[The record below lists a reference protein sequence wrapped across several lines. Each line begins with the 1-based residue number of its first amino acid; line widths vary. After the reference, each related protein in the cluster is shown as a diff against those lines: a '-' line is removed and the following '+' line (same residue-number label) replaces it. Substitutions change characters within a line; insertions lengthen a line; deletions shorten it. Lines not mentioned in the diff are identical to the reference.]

1 MLRSLAAAG
10 FGGVISIAAAV
21 SVASPAWTQG
31 DSPIGRW
38 MTEGGKSH
46 VEIYACGQ
54 QLCGRIAWLKEPN
67 FKDGRPKT
75 DLNNPDKALKSRPI
89 LGLQFLSSFTRSK
102 DEPNVW
108 EGGRIYNPED
118 GDVYKA
124 TMTMRPDGKLALRGY
139 VGISLLGKSQ
149 YWERVK

>member
-1 MLRSLAAAG
+1 MMRSFAAVFAAAG
-10 FGGVISIAAAV
+10 FGAALVLGAGAAIAQA
-21 SVASPAWTQG
+21 P
-31 DSPIGRW
+31 SPIGKW

-46 VEIYACGQ
+46 VQIYACGQ
-54 QLCGRIAWLKEPN
+54 HLCGRIVWLREPN

-75 DLNNPDKALKSRPI
+75 DLNNPDKALQSRPI
-89 LGLQFLSSFTRSK
+89 LGLPFLYNFAKGS
-102 DEPNVW
+102 EPNVW

-124 TMTMRPDGKLALRGY
+124 TITLRPDGKLALRGY

-149 YWERVK
+149 YWERVP

>member
-1 MLRSLAAAG
+1 MTRLFRSAFAALAFLAAG
-10 FGGVISIAAAV
+10 AAA
-21 SVASPAWTQG
+21 ASADVP
-31 DSPIGRW
+31 SPLGRW

-46 VEIYACGQ
+46 VQIYQCGPH
-54 QLCGRIAWLKEPN
+54 LCGRIVWLREPN

-75 DLNNPDKALKSRPI
+75 DLNNPDKAQQSRPI
-89 LGLQFLSSFTRSK
+89 LGLPFLYNFSK
-102 DEPNVW
+102 ASEPNVW

-124 TMTMRPDGKLALRGY
+124 TITLRPDGKLALRGY

>member
-1 MLRSLAAAG
+1 MTRIFAQVMLLLFAGIGAAAAEG
-10 FGGVISIAAAV
+10 
-21 SVASPAWTQG
+21 P
-31 DSPIGRW
+31 SPIGRW

-46 VEIYACGQ
+46 VEIYACGT
-54 QLCGRIAWLKEPN
+54 QLCGKIVWLREPL

-75 DLNNPDKALKSRPI
+75 DLNNSDKALQSRPI
-89 LGLQFLSSFTRSK
+89 LGLPFLYNFTKSS
-102 DEPNVW
+102 EPNVW

-124 TMTMRPDGKLALRGY
+124 TLTMRPDGKLALRGY

>member
-1 MLRSLAAAG
+1 MTRIFAGALLLIFAGAGAASA
-10 FGGVISIAAAV
+10 
-21 SVASPAWTQG
+21 QG
-31 DSPIGRW
+31 PSPIGRW

-46 VEIYACGQ
+46 VEIYACGT
-54 QLCGRIAWLKEPN
+54 QLCGRIVWLREPL

-75 DLNNPDKALKSRPI
+75 DLNNSDKALQRRPI
-89 LGLQFLSSFTRSK
+89 LGLPFLYNFAKSA
-102 DEPNVW
+102 EPNVW

-124 TMTMRPDGKLALRGY
+124 TITLRPDGKLALRGY